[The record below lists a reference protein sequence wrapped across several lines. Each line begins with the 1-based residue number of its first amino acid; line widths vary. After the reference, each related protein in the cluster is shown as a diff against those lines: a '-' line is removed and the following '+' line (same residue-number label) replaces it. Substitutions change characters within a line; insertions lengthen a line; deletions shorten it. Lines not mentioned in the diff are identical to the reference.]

1 MSIEDEANFAT
12 FRDCIS
18 VAVIETSGGAP
29 VQVVKQSRSSKRIR
43 PARASMTVGKNQDVR
58 KNAFETV
65 NPAEL
70 SEFVEYIAEEAWHA
84 LPAELKELTY
94 EALQDKRLADV
105 CALPISSDLMEK
117 ISNLLDPSIED
128 TLQTYRLISPPTSD
142 LPSFLTPIL
151 TSYISATTSPPPHP
165 SSTRASACQICDRD
179 WIGLTYHHLI
189 PRAVHAKVLK
199 RAWHPESKL
208 NHVAWLCRACHS
220 FVHRMAGNEELARE
234 WWSIERILEREDVQ
248 RWRGWVRGVRWKKR

>member
-43 PARASMTVGKNQDVR
+43 PTRASRTVGKNQDLCN
-58 KNAFETV
+58 NAFETGT
-65 NPAEL
+65 PAEL
-70 SEFVEYIAEEAWHA
+70 AEFVDYVAEEAWPT
-84 LPAELKELTY
+84 LPTELKELTY
-94 EALQDKRLADV
+94 EALQAKGLADV
-105 CALPISSDLMEK
+105 YALPISSDLMEK
-117 ISNLLDPSIED
+117 ITNLLPPSIED

-151 TSYISATTSPPPHP
+151 TSYISATTSPAPHP
-165 SSTRASACQICDRD
+165 SSTRVSACEICDRD
-179 WIGLTYHHLI
+179 WIGLTYHHII

-199 RAWHPESKL
+199 RGWHPESKL
-208 NHVAWLCRACHS
+208 NDVAWLCRACHS
-220 FVHRMAGNEELARE
+220 FVHRMAG
-234 WWSIERILEREDVQ
+234 
-248 RWRGWVRGVRWKKR
+248 K

>member
-1 MSIEDEANFAT
+1 MEDEANFAT

-43 PARASMTVGKNQDVR
+43 PARSSRTVGKKQDFR
-58 KNAFETV
+58 NNAFETGP
-65 NPAEL
+65 PAEL
-70 SEFVEYIAEEAWHA
+70 VEFVDYIAEEAWHT
-84 LPAELKELTY
+84 LPAELKELTCD
-94 EALQDKRLADV
+94 ALQDKRLADI
-105 CALPISSDLMEK
+105 CTLPISSELVDT
-117 ISNLLDPSIED
+117 IANLLPHSIED
-128 TLQTYRLISPPTSD
+128 TLRTYRLISPPTSD

-165 SSTRASACQICDRD
+165 SSTRASACEICDRD

-199 RAWHPESKL
+199 RGWHPESKL
-208 NHVAWLCRACHS
+208 NDVAWLCRACHS
-220 FVHRMAGNEELARE
+220 FVHRMAGNEELARQ
-234 WWSIERILEREDVQ
+234 WWSVERISAREDVQ
-248 RWRGWVRGVRWKKR
+248 RWRRWVGGVRWKKR